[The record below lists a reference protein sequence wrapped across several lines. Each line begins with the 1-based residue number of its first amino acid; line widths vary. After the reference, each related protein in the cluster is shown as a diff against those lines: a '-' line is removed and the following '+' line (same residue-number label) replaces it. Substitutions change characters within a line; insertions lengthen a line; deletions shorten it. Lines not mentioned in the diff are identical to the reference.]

1 MLSQE
6 VVENSQLI
14 VIGPSTGGLD
24 QSFFHMFYNGTSMYI
39 GAEALGTNIFADQIP
54 FYFNINLELNQ
65 WYKLVCSQVNIN
77 YFTMRVN
84 RIQVPWSF
92 GTGIYTST
100 ALLYDPNGVQLVSKV
115 NIKDLVLLYNL
126 YCIISEKSFPKNYF
140 RTRNRQSLI
149 LKKTCSYMYQGTIH
163 ITGPAIFETS
173 LF

>member
-39 GAEALGTNIFADQIP
+39 GAEALGTNMFADQIP

-126 YCIISEKSFPKNYF
+126 YCIIPENRGRWRYKKSSIRVN
-140 RTRNRQSLI
+140 Q
-149 LKKTCSYMYQGTIH
+149 
-163 ITGPAIFETS
+163 E
-173 LF
+173 